1 MNNAL
6 WNRRYSEE
14 KSNDLEE
21 KDVKRNNVSIPVR
34 KKADLFIEILFQNK
48 DILGLKK
55 IAEKF
60 DLLRKK

>member
-1 MNNAL
+1 LNNAL
-6 WNRRYSEE
+6 WNCRYSEE

-21 KDVKRNNVSIPVR
+21 KDVKRNPLIIPVR
-34 KKADLFIEILFQNK
+34 KKTDVFIEIIFQNK

-60 DLLRKK
+60 DFLRKK